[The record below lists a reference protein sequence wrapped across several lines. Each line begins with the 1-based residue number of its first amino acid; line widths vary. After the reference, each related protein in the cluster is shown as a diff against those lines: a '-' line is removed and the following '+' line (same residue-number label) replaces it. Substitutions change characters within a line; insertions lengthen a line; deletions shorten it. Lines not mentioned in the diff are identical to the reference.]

1 MTTDTYPKGA
11 AAVAGMDG
19 GPVAISGFAKG
30 SGMIEPNMATM
41 LAYVFTDAAIP
52 SPILQELL
60 DRVVDKS
67 FNAITVDGDTSTSDT
82 VMLFATGAGG
92 CRRSPDSA
100 DDPALDDFKLKL
112 EEVMVDLAT
121 QIVKDGEGASKFIP
135 LDVSGAGTDV
145 SAKVVAKAIAN
156 SPLVKPPSRA
166 GRQLGPHRHGGG
178 TGELDRSK
186 LSVTIGGVSVA
197 GGLAVPGYDETPVAE
212 HLKVDMSISPSIS
225 GSAAVWL
232 GFGPAI

>member
-19 GPVAISGFAKG
+19 APVAISGFAKG

-121 QIVKDGEGASKFIP
+121 QIVKDGEGASEIHHHRCFGRR
-135 LDVSGAGTDV
+135 DRCFGQGCRQGHRQF
-145 SAKVVAKAIAN
+145 
-156 SPLVKPPSRA
+156 SPGKNRHRGR

-178 TGELDRSK
+178 KIRRTLG
-186 LSVTIGGVSVA
+186 
-197 GGLAVPGYDETPVAE
+197 
-212 HLKVDMSISPSIS
+212 SIRNCR
-225 GSAAVWL
+225 
-232 GFGPAI
+232 